1 MTTQS
6 IIFMI
11 IGASILGGGLATT
24 LVINFKNDK

>member
-1 MTTQS
+1 MTTQA

-11 IGASILGGGLATT
+11 LGAGILWGGLATT

>member
-1 MTTQS
+1 MTTQA

-11 IGASILGGGLATT
+11 IGASVLWGGLATT